1 MWNSAGHPCVIAAC
15 PSPALAIIASR
26 IFRGSLVSVALVW
39 FRRDLRLQDNPALQ
53 AALDA
58 GHVPVPVYIH
68 APHEEGDWAPGGAS
82 NTWLHRS
89 LAALDADLRAR
100 GSSLVL
106 LQGDSR
112 SQLQALIEQ
121 TGAVAVYWNR
131 KYEPATQ
138 PRDAKIKRELREQGI
153 EAESHNGSLMFEPWD
168 VATQQGGPYKVFTPF
183 WRNAQTRLQLPA
195 PSGVPDRFP
204 GHSASGG
211 TLESLGL
218 APAIPWDRQ
227 FWTHWQPGEAGAHE
241 ALTVFIDGALNGYRE
256 QRDLPDRVG
265 TSLLSPHLH
274 FGEIA
279 PWQIVRRLQG
289 ERSASRDAD
298 IDGYIREL
306 GWREFSYHLLHHFPQ
321 TPDHNLNPRFD
332 QFQWAKPDAEAL
344 RAWQQGRTGI
354 PIVDAGLRELWATGY
369 MHNRVRMIV
378 ASYLC
383 KHMRQH
389 WREGARWFWDTLV
402 DADLANNTMGW
413 QWVAGTGADAAPY
426 FRIFNPVT
434 QSQKFDPQARYI
446 SRWVPELAALPV
458 KARFAPWQSPQLLAE
473 CAPGYPALP
482 LVDLSE
488 GRDAA
493 LAAYRH
499 TGGA

>member
-1 MWNSAGHPCVIAAC
+1 MWNSAGHPRVIAAC

-106 LQGDSR
+106 RQGDSQ

-138 PRDAKIKRELREQGI
+138 PRDAKIKRALREQGI
-153 EAESHNGSLMFEPWD
+153 EADSYNGSLMFEPWD

-183 WRNAQTRLQLPA
+183 WRNALTRLQLPA
-195 PSGVPDRFP
+195 QTHAPEDMRAHRVNG
-204 GHSASGG
+204 
-211 TLESLGL
+211 ESLEALNL
-218 APAIPWDRQ
+218 APSIPWDRQ
-227 FWTHWQPGEAGAHE
+227 FWDHWQPGEAGAHE

-434 QSQKFDPQARYI
+434 QSQKFDPQAHYI
-446 SRWVPELAALPV
+446 TRWVPELAALPV

-473 CAPGYPALP
+473 RAPGYPALP

>member
-1 MWNSAGHPCVIAAC
+1 M
-15 PSPALAIIASR
+15 
-26 IFRGSLVSVALVW
+26 SLALVW

-82 NTWLHRS
+82 NAWLHRS
-89 LAALDADLRAR
+89 LAALDADLRGR

-106 LQGDSR
+106 CRGDS
-112 SQLQALIEQ
+112 QAELERLIAAS
-121 TGAVAVYWNR
+121 GAVAVYWNR

-138 PRDAKIKRELREQGI
+138 PRDARIKRDLREQGI
-153 EAESHNGSLMFEPWD
+153 EAQSHNGSLMLEPWD
-168 VATQQGGPYKVFTPF
+168 ITTLQGGPYKVFTPY
-183 WRNAQTRLQLPA
+183 WRNALTRLQLPA
-195 PSGVPDRFP
+195 PVRAP
-204 GHSASGG
+204 ASLPAHPLQGEALD
-211 TLESLGL
+211 TLGL
-218 APAIPWDRQ
+218 AATLPWDAG
-227 FWTHWQPGEAGAHE
+227 FWTHWQPGEAGAQE
-241 ALTVFIDGALNGYRE
+241 ALTVFIDGALNGYRQ

-279 PWQIVRRLQG
+279 PWQVVHQLQPA
-289 ERSASRDAD
+289 RSASRDAD

-332 QFQWAKPDAEAL
+332 GFRWAAPNAGQL
-344 RAWQQGRTGI
+344 QAWQQGRTGI
-354 PIVDAGLRELWATGY
+354 PIIDAGMRELWATGY
-369 MHNRVRMIV
+369 MHNRVRMLV
-378 ASYLC
+378 ASFLC
-383 KHMRQH
+383 KHLRQH

-434 QSQKFDPQARYI
+434 QSEKFDPQARYI
-446 SRWVPELAALPV
+446 TRWVPELAALPL
-458 KARFAPWQSPQLLAE
+458 KARFAPWQHPHLLAE
-473 CAPGYPALP
+473 HAPSYPTLP
-482 LVDLSE
+482 LVDLAA

>member
-1 MWNSAGHPCVIAAC
+1 MWNSAGHPRVIAAC

-82 NTWLHRS
+82 NAWLHRS

-100 GSSLVL
+100 GSALVL
-106 LQGDSR
+106 CQGDS
-112 SQLQALIEQ
+112 QAELERLIEQ

-153 EAESHNGSLMFEPWD
+153 EAESHSGSLMFEPWD

-183 WRNAQTRLQLPA
+183 WRNALTRLQLPA
-195 PSGVPDRFP
+195 PTRVPDRLP
-204 GHSASGG
+204 AHTAGG
-211 TLESLGL
+211 ETLDAFGL
-218 APAIPWDRQ
+218 APSIPWDRQ
-227 FWTHWQPGEAGAHE
+227 FWEHWQPGEAGAHE

-332 QFQWAKPDAEAL
+332 QFQWAKPDADAL

-446 SRWVPELAALPV
+446 TRWVPELAALPL

-473 CAPGYPALP
+473 HAPAYPTLP
-482 LVDLSE
+482 LVDLGE